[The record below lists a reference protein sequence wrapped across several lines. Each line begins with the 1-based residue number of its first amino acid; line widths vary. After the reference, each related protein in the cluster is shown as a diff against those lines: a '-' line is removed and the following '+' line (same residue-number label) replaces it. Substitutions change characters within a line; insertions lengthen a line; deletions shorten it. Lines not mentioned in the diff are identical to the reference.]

1 MLGSTPAWAST
12 RTSAESCTDV
22 SLGRSLGI
30 GMCFVHNDL
39 GFCVKNWMTDA
50 TAVSAC
56 LLADSKGGRPRVLT
70 KAEGKLV
77 DTCYVD
83 GYIMAGVEVPIGT
96 NINWQRFDLGA
107 GVEWSF
113 PNLTNLAFSV
123 EAGISLRH
131 YYDWYWGGW
140 YWSSETF
147 IGVGVDFY
155 L

>member
-1 MLGSTPAWAST
+1 M
-12 RTSAESCTDV
+12 
-22 SLGRSLGI
+22 
-30 GMCFVHNDL
+30 
-39 GFCVKNWMTDA
+39 
-50 TAVSAC
+50 
-56 LLADSKGGRPRVLT
+56 LT

-83 GYIMAGVEVPIGT
+83 GYIMAGAEVPIGT

-131 YYDWYWGGW
+131 YYSWYSDGW